1 MRLHLLKDGAF
12 TVKIKCQLEL
22 RIVYRYE
29 KIILKTNK

>member
-1 MRLHLLKDGAF
+1 MKLNLMEDGSP

-22 RIVYRYE
+22 RMVYRYE